1 MSFIDERKALTRE
14 KRISTL
20 SHYDGTFEGILD
32 EVQGTE
38 IKQRLRT
45 FSQSTYDEIL
55 YAIRALSGID
65 EIAIVVHGSV
75 GCAASGI
82 YYNQLRGIHWYSTN
96 LNERDTILG
105 GDEKLRKAV
114 VRAQE
119 ETDAKVIFIVGTP
132 VVAINNDDV
141 NSVILELEDELGVKL
156 ISINTDGF
164 KTKAPVSG
172 YDIVSHSLLR
182 YVVDR
187 TAKDES
193 SKGDFINVVSISEN
207 RENVAA
213 VLKILKDLDIP
224 YHLLP
229 QFGNIDNIEQAG
241 RAKATITLNPDEG
254 GYFAQELQEVF
265 GVPYIKTSVPIGLR
279 GTRHLVLKLAKVLG
293 IEEKAKQYV
302 EQQEESVEKILQ
314 LKPLEGRNVFLNIDL
329 ASAVHFT
336 YLIEKLGGNITGISV
351 PYVDLDNRENLKKL
365 HSLSKA
371 TSWIVANGQPFEKAN
386 VLSKKQT
393 DYYIS
398 FDAQTAFAAGQGA
411 APVSFN
417 QSGVLGYEGLKN
429 FIRQLEKADNLLS
442 GYPVEL
448 EKDKSFYNAS
458 WLRKSSNWY
467 VKQEVN

>member
-1 MSFIDERKALTRE
+1 
-14 KRISTL
+14 
-20 SHYDGTFEGILD
+20 
-32 EVQGTE
+32 
-38 IKQRLRT
+38 
-45 FSQSTYDEIL
+45 
-55 YAIRALSGID
+55 
-65 EIAIVVHGSV
+65 
-75 GCAASGI
+75 
-82 YYNQLRGIHWYSTN
+82 
-96 LNERDTILG
+96 
-105 GDEKLRKAV
+105 
-114 VRAQE
+114 
-119 ETDAKVIFIVGTP
+119 
-132 VVAINNDDV
+132 
-141 NSVILELEDELGVKL
+141 
-156 ISINTDGF
+156 
-164 KTKAPVSG
+164 
-172 YDIVSHSLLR
+172 
-182 YVVDR
+182 
-187 TAKDES
+187 
-193 SKGDFINVVSISEN
+193 
-207 RENVAA
+207 
-213 VLKILKDLDIP
+213 
-224 YHLLP
+224 
-229 QFGNIDNIEQAG
+229 
-241 RAKATITLNPDEG
+241 
-254 GYFAQELQEVF
+254 
-265 GVPYIKTSVPIGLR
+265 
-279 GTRHLVLKLAKVLG
+279 LVLKLAKVLG

-467 VKQEVN
+467 VKQEVK